1 MTIENLQI
9 VKSINSKTYQ
19 QVARFINYS
28 YDFIASSK
36 SKNEIFNIEYIL
48 ENRSYYLYSKYNP
61 EIEINRILE
70 KEVKGS
76 KTPYFL
82 FIGIGTGLQI
92 KKALESFPDAHY
104 TIVEPK
110 IELLVAYFQF
120 KDTYKFNWR
129 NCDDLIID
137 WGDLENKSDL
147 INQFNND
154 MTQIILPT
162 YKQLFKKDIEVL
174 YEKIKSDLE
183 NTVNELSVN
192 SHFQKRWTINSIK
205 NSNAV
210 LKTTNFL
217 ENARPILNNQ
227 PVLLVSAGPSLTQD
241 IELIRKIKN
250 EGRAY
255 IIAVGSAGVAL
266 IEEGIIPDLLFSYD
280 PKEQNQM
287 ITQKIKN
294 RNLEIPLIFGST
306 IGYETIENYPGAMSH
321 FITSQDLYGQ
331 YVFET
336 PSYEIIQDAPSIAV
350 ITINILLH
358 LNCSPI
364 ILAGQNL
371 GFVDNK
377 RYAKSVKY
385 TDSPEDSIVETT
397 STMIKTLDVSGN
409 LINTDKTFEQ
419 MKMAMENTIAYYNLD
434 TPIINTTKN
443 GAAIKGTVYKPLEE
457 VMETYLL
464 EKNKVSKEKLKSIFL
479 NNIVNKTY
487 NSNNA
492 KLVKDLEILKIYFEK
507 IENCIKKILTI
518 YDTRVFTK
526 LNKAFIDFDRAFN
539 RILDNKAYIIFIF
552 PMCRNQASFFVT
564 NKTKVMEIK
573 QPIKKVEKFIEV
585 YVPYFKIL
593 QKAFNEVY
601 ELIDDI
607 KK

>member
-9 VKSINSKTYQ
+9 VKNINLKTYQ
-19 QVARFINYS
+19 QVAQFTNYP
-28 YDFIASSK
+28 YDFISSSK
-36 SKNEIFNIEYIL
+36 SKNEMFNIEYVL

-61 EIEINRILE
+61 EIEVNRILE

-92 KKALESFPDAHY
+92 KKALESFPDANY
-104 TIVEPK
+104 TIIEPK
-110 IELLVAYFQF
+110 IELLVAYFQL

-129 NCDDLIID
+129 NCDDLVID
-137 WGDLENKSDL
+137 WGDLENKPDL

-154 MTQIILPT
+154 MTQIILPA
-162 YKQLFKKDIEVL
+162 YKQLFKKDIELL
-174 YEKIKSDLE
+174 YEKIKYDLE

-210 LKTTNFL
+210 LQTTNFL

-227 PVLLVSAGPSLTQD
+227 PVILVSAGPSLTQD

-255 IIAVGSAGVAL
+255 IIAVGSAGIAL
-266 IEEGIIPDLLFSYD
+266 IEEDIIPDLLFSYD

-287 ITQKIKN
+287 ITQKIKD
-294 RNLEIPLIFGST
+294 RDLEIPLIFGST
-306 IGYETIENYPGAMSH
+306 IGHETIENYPGKMSH

-336 PSYEIIQDAPSIAV
+336 CSHEIIQDAPSIAV
-350 ITINILLH
+350 ITIDILLH
-358 LNCSPI
+358 LNCAPI

-385 TDSPEDSIVETT
+385 TDNPEESVVKAP
-397 STMIKTLDVSGN
+397 SKMIKTLDVSGN
-409 LINTDKTFEQ
+409 LINTDKNFEQ

-457 VMETYLL
+457 IIETHLL
-464 EKNKVSKEKLKSIFL
+464 GKNKVSKEKLKSIFS
-479 NNIVNKTY
+479 NNTVNKTY

-492 KLVKDLEILKIYFEK
+492 KLVEDLEALKISFGK
-507 IENCIKKILTI
+507 IEKCIKKILTI

-526 LNKAFIDFDRAFN
+526 LNKAFIDFDREFN
-539 RILDNKAYIIFIF
+539 RMLDNKAYTIFIF

-564 NKTKVMEIK
+564 NKTKVTEIT

-585 YVPYFKIL
+585 YVSYFKFL
-593 QKAFNEVY
+593 QDAFNEVY
-601 ELIDDI
+601 ALIDDI